1 MEWIKEDLANL
12 NRMIRVIMTMTIA
25 SYIRGVMWLGFTY
38 PEKRTE
44 AGG

>member
-1 MEWIKEDLANL
+1 MEWIKEDLSNL
-12 NRMIRVIMTMTIA
+12 NRMTRMIITMKIG

-44 AGG
+44 EGG